1 MAIDEKYLH
10 SDITNSVLQ
19 AFYTVVKT
27 LPYGLDIMVY
37 KRALAVEL
45 DLLTLKTEPDYAVN
59 IYYKQKVVGSFTMD
73 MVVADRVIIKV
84 IRDDSIKEQH
94 DIEAKNWLRLT
105 EYAVCLILNF
115 DFEGQHKRLVLT
127 NDLKLRN

>member
-73 MVVADRVIIKV
+73 MVVADRVIIKI
-84 IRDDSIKEQH
+84 IRDDSIK
-94 DIEAKNWLRLT
+94 RLT
-105 EYAVCLILNF
+105 KYEVCLILNF

-127 NDLKLRN
+127 NDLKLRD